1 LTKVFE
7 TNVRVMKTE
16 LVRLQHE
23 QKSTVEKIKEN
34 AEKLKV
40 NKQLPYLVA
49 NCVEVRLRVGVLV
62 FVCVFVVERFD
73 SFV

>member
-1 LTKVFE
+1 MFE

-23 QKSTVEKIKEN
+23 QKSTIEKIKEN

-40 NKQLPYLVA
+40 NKQLPYLGA
-49 NCVEVRLRVGVLV
+49 NCVEVRWRVSVCWCLRAGVGEQ
-62 FVCVFVVERFD
+62 F
-73 SFV
+73 